1 MVAVWST
8 PCVLQNPF
16 YEMDMPI
23 RCELFNQ
30 TLERL
35 IERNT
40 RELKRARTVDN

>member
-1 MVAVWST
+1 MVG
-8 PCVLQNPF
+8 PVLQNPF

-30 TLERL
+30 NLDRF

-40 RELKRARTVDN
+40 RELKRSRTTTDN